1 VARLE
6 RRMDERDEERDRFRQ
21 TWSARDIEELR
32 RMLNG
37 WIASAAVKAFWGSF
51 VGKAVILGVALIQ
64 AATFAMALLNT
75 YTLHH
80 P

>member
-1 VARLE
+1 
-6 RRMDERDEERDRFRQ
+6 
-21 TWSARDIEELR
+21 
-32 RMLNG
+32 MLNG